1 MVKYRYLTV
10 AGSKERHGKYRYLIV
25 AGSKERH
32 GKYRYLIVAG
42 SKERHGYYRYLT
54 DAGSKARHGSSNPVF
69 ITNIGQIFAR
79 YKIDAFRCVL
89 HYTITRS
96 KMKLLGAIVCLFAI
110 VLAEEDEVDKRIVN
124 GEKAELYAWPHQA
137 SLQLNHAT
145 YGWYHICGAVLIGEN
160 KLVTAAHCLEGQ
172 NVRNLRIVVGAL
184 LINDTTPYQQTLGVS
199 VAIIHPQYN
208 GNGNGIPNDVGV
220 IYVDR
225 AVTYNKNVQPA
236 TLAPIGSSFANTQCV
251 ITGWGRVVG
260 GGNVAT
266 HLKQAYITKISRAA
280 CNNQWIWYGQI
291 ITDNHICVYQAS
303 DPAGTRP
310 SACNGDSGGPLMCGP
325 TYEYL
330 AGVTSWGVST
340 CSDIPQLVCLAKTLC
355 ALSGYIVI
363 PNIYVTCQV
372 STHVFQPTT
381 TGSTLINNWVN
392 SNVSPAVTFGHQ
404 LNDF

>member
-1 MVKYRYLTV
+1 
-10 AGSKERHGKYRYLIV
+10 
-25 AGSKERH
+25 
-32 GKYRYLIVAG
+32 
-42 SKERHGYYRYLT
+42 
-54 DAGSKARHGSSNPVF
+54 
-69 ITNIGQIFAR
+69 
-79 YKIDAFRCVL
+79 
-89 HYTITRS
+89 
-96 KMKLLGAIVCLFAI
+96 MKLLGAIACLFAV
-110 VLAEEDEVDKRIVN
+110 VLAEEDELDKRIVN

-145 YGWYHICGAVLIGEN
+145 YGWYHICGAVLIGQN

-340 CSDIPQLVCLAKTLC
+340 CSANYYGSANTYQRWLEDVITKRI
-355 ALSGYIVI
+355 SGLPADVI
-363 PNIYVTCQV
+363 TKRISGLPADVITKPISGLPADVITKRISGLPADVITKRISVLPADVITKRISGLPADVTCQV
-372 STHVFQPTT
+372 STHVFQLTT

-392 SNVSPAVTFGHQ
+392 CNVSPVITFGHQ